1 FRSLLGLL
9 RPDFLNLPEDLS
21 GRANEARRRDVALHL
36 VQRRR
41 GDIRLY
47 LDADTEFPQ
56 REDAEATYTLTPEY
70 KKLFNNLLEYARER
84 VMDESGEPE
93 AASGNAQ
100 RQRVRWW
107 SALALLRSL

>member
-1 FRSLLGLL
+1 
-9 RPDFLNLPEDLS
+9 
-21 GRANEARRRDVALHL
+21 
-36 VQRRR
+36 
-41 GDIRLY
+41 
-47 LDADTEFPQ
+47 
-56 REDAEATYTLTPEY
+56 ATYTLTPEY

-107 SALALLRSL
+107 SALALLRSLASSPAAAAATLRTRSGTADTETADEADEIGERAVLDLDDADTSEFL